1 MIRKQCGQHRV
12 SELIK
17 RIFIHSFINGCGRN
31 QKKKL
36 FFDDNDGNYTK
47 KKQEKTLKKKNGN
60 YRKRKWRKKNYDI

>member
-47 KKQEKTLKKKNGN
+47 KKIGKNT
-60 YRKRKWRKKNYDI
+60 